1 MTGTEIENL
10 MKLMSRLP
18 GLGPR
23 SARRAALYLLKNRES
38 LMQPLATAM
47 ARAAEA
53 VEECPL
59 CHNLDSISPCSIC
72 RDTARDPAALCVV
85 EDIADLWAIEKSG
98 AFRGRYHVL
107 GGTLS
112 ALDGIGPEDLS
123 IPHLVRRAREGG
135 KEEVIIALSATIDG
149 QTTAHYVADLLRP
162 SGVSITQLA
171 RGVPVGGQIDTL
183 DDGTIVTALK
193 ARKSVQG

>member
-10 MKLMSRLP
+10 MRLMSRLP
-18 GLGPR
+18 GMGPR
-23 SARRAALYLLKNRES
+23 SARRAALYLLKNREV
-38 LMQPLATAM
+38 LMHPLAAAM

-59 CHNLDSISPCSIC
+59 CHNLDSVTPCSIC
-72 RDTARDPAALCVV
+72 RDPARDPASLCVV
-85 EDIADLWAIEKSG
+85 EDIADLWAVEKSG
-98 AFRGRYHVL
+98 AFKGQYHVL

-112 ALDGIGPEDLS
+112 ALDGVGPDDLS
-123 IPHLVRRAREGG
+123 IPHLVRRAREVG
-135 KEEVIIALSATIDG
+135 EVIIALSATIDG

-162 SGVSITQLA
+162 SGVILTQLA

-183 DDGTIVTALK
+183 DDGTLATALK